1 MLGAMATSARSAT
14 KWRISAPV
22 GSPTPWKRLR
32 LRCDESHTT
41 RILLCIDSV
50 YTDAID
56 LSHKLRKGP
65 KMTYKSK
72 KVLVGS
78 ETVTVTICLTE
89 DEGLDIND
97 GGKWLLICED
107 HSSII
112 QDTNKRRLWGS
123 ADEVSDWC
131 EMCRINDRVT
141 IGA

>member
-1 MLGAMATSARSAT
+1 MPGAMATSAKVAT
-14 KWRISAPV
+14 KWRTSVFVA
-22 GSPTPWKRLR
+22 SPTPWKRLR
-32 LRCDESHTT
+32 SRSRSAC
-41 RILLCIDSV
+41 RIDSV
-50 YTDAID
+50 FTDVLR

-65 KMTYKSK
+65 KMKSK
-72 KVLVGS
+72 KVQVGS

-112 QDTNKRRLWGS
+112 QDTNMRRLWGS

-131 EMCRINDRVT
+131 ESCRINDRVT
-141 IGA
+141 VGA

>member
-1 MLGAMATSARSAT
+1 MRNSSAC
-14 KWRISAPV
+14 RI
-22 GSPTPWKRLR
+22 
-32 LRCDESHTT
+32 DN
-41 RILLCIDSV
+41 V
-50 YTDAID
+50 YTGVLR

-65 KMTYKSK
+65 KMTHKSK

-141 IGA
+141 VGA